1 MQFKHCSNYR
11 LHQSINQSI
20 NQSIIPNPG
29 GMLATMACI
38 SLLLRFLALRMISWL
53 SSAPTFIRS
62 HSLSPAPAPASAR
75 TNKARVFL
83 VQFKPP
89 TYLYYKLP
97 ESEMLALQCYLIP
110 MT

>member
-1 MQFKHCSNYR
+1 
-11 LHQSINQSI
+11 
-20 NQSIIPNPG
+20 
-29 GMLATMACI
+29 MLATMACI

-62 HSLSPAPAPASAR
+62 HSLSPASAR

>member
-1 MQFKHCSNYR
+1 
-11 LHQSINQSI
+11 
-20 NQSIIPNPG
+20 
-29 GMLATMACI
+29 MLATMACI

>member
-1 MQFKHCSNYR
+1 
-11 LHQSINQSI
+11 
-20 NQSIIPNPG
+20 
-29 GMLATMACI
+29 MLATVACI

-62 HSLSPAPAPASAR
+62 HSLSPAPAPAPAR

-83 VQFKPP
+83 VQFKPR
-89 TYLYYKLP
+89 TYLYYYKLP